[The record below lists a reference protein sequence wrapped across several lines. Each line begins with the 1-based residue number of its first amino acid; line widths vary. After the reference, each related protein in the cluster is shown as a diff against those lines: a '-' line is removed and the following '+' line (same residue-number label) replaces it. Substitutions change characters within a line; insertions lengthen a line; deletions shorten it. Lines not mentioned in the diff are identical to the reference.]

1 MKAGFRKFA
10 AALLAGTL
18 ALSACG
24 PAPAPAPK
32 EEAAVEEA
40 APAAEAEATA
50 EEATTEAE
58 SDEYFKSWAD
68 DSKVVEQVKAY
79 VEDVTNPD
87 SENFIPV
94 EDRIVT
100 ADFDGT
106 LYGELDPIY
115 FDWAIVIHRLL
126 WDSTYTPTDDQV
138 ELAHIIEAI
147 EQTRVFPDG
156 LDVRH
161 ASTLVKSFEGM
172 TVEEETEYAKEF
184 AETPAKKFKNLVR
197 KDAYYVPMRELVD
210 YLEANDFKFY
220 VVSGTDRVLL
230 RSLVPFGFPE
240 LPASQIIGSPMQINA
255 SGQGEKD
262 GLEYMWVPGDET
274 VNVGELWYKN
284 LKMNKQVQ
292 GPLPLRALR
301 RHRARL
307 GRARQGR
314 VRRQAG
320 RGERLDHRVREGRL
334 EDHLRRGRRDRQGLG
349 LDLRDRWPERPR
361 GRLRRRRGRDARPG
375 RIGFCDNDFS
385 GVAGTGGVPK
395 RCPSP
400 FLPRSNT
407 WSPHH

>member
-284 LKMNKQVQ
+284 LKMNKVSTIANEIGQVPVIAMGNSSGDAAMLNYAVTNPKYKGLSLFVLCDDTERDWGELDKAESGAKLAEENGWITVSEKDDWKTIYGEGVEIDKDWVWTSEID
-292 GPLPLRALR
+292 GPN
-301 RHRARL
+301 AREV
-307 GRARQGR
+307 AFDE
-314 VRRQAG
+314 A
-320 RGERLDHRVREGRL
+320 EAETLD
-334 EDHLRRGRRDRQGLG
+334 
-349 LDLRDRWPERPR
+349 
-361 GRLRRRRGRDARPG
+361 A
-375 RIGFCDNDFS
+375 
-385 GVAGTGGVPK
+385 AA
-395 RCPSP
+395 
-400 FLPRSNT
+400 
-407 WSPHH
+407 